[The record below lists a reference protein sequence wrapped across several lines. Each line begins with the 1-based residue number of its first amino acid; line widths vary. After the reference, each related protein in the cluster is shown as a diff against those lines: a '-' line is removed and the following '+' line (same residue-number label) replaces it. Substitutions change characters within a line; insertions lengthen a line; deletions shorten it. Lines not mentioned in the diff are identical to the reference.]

1 MIFEHGEAKAN
12 MRARDSLKRDPFV
25 EPSVRRRC
33 LETDRVRRSATSL
46 RRTVASHDNV
56 LPGDVV
62 EPTPGVLTTAT
73 NAMAVPNFD
82 SFERHIFGRASST
95 ESTRSDL

>member
-1 MIFEHGEAKAN
+1 

-33 LETDRVRRSATSL
+33 LEADRVRRSATSL

-62 EPTPGVLTTAT
+62 VDDLWSTGYREPGTDDSNDYTNMGSYYEREMDTGDDEDFVLECG
-73 NAMAVPNFD
+73 NVYDF
-82 SFERHIFGRASST
+82 
-95 ESTRSDL
+95 